1 VGGHG
6 WKPAERGEACA
17 RWWRCSGVL
26 LLPSLQWRRR
36 RRGSGGAVA
45 AAAAAA
51 AGRGSSGDSSGGGIG
66 GGGAGSSRRC
76 RACFAVA
83 SRVCTKCHS
92 AHARRGGCARLL
104 TISHRWPRGRPG
116 NAGAQICLVHRYNR
130 SLLRTTAEFRRHWFT
145 VARASSLEPIARP
158 PRAQYPA
165 AIHGAAPISASFC
178 RGAKLASAS

>member
-36 RRGSGGAVA
+36 RRWRWRWQRQWRQQQQAGAAAVTAVA
-45 AAAAAA
+45 
-51 AGRGSSGDSSGGGIG
+51 
-66 GGGAGSSRRC
+66 GAL
-76 RACFAVA
+76 AAVA
-83 SRVCTKCHS
+83 PAVAGGVVCVLHWRLWLHKMSLSPCKK
-92 AHARRGGCARLL
+92 RGCARLL